1 MLVTLLDAQRDIDNQ
16 KARYQQ
22 VAGRVSILREALHR
36 ANAEIRRIYEAVEAE
51 EDGAEVLLTC
61 LSGCLS
67 YRREVG
73 SVGGHL
79 SARRVGCLMPGRLSQ
94 LSKLSDGCGELRDG
108 GQKC

>member
-51 EDGAEVLLTC
+51 EDGAEVLLKY
-61 LSGCLS
+61 LPEAKSNRSMLESRLDPLEAEERMAIRALES
-67 YRREVG
+67 YGINV
-73 SVGGHL
+73 
-79 SARRVGCLMPGRLSQ
+79 A
-94 LSKLSDGCGELRDG
+94 
-108 GQKC
+108 